1 MCFTLIFSDLD
12 GTLLDHENY
21 DFSAAWSTLL
31 QLKAV
36 NIPVILNTSKTFAE
50 LTQILADLQ
59 LTSPF
64 VVENGAAIYIP
75 VNTFNQQP
83 ADTTRVGNYW
93 LKSFSLP
100 REHWLSVLAEH
111 GKEYEQYYQG
121 FSTLSDEELAE
132 LTGLS
137 LPAAKRAKQRQFAEP
152 LHWVGSAQDKRAFIE
167 KLTKAGAHLVSGG
180 RFLHIGDDC
189 NKGQALK
196 WLTAQYCKQYPNSV
210 MSTIALGDGENDTA
224 MLEVADHAVQI
235 LSPAHNFPTLSRR
248 DNVTQTLHYG
258 PKGWAMAIQTIL
270 AKQLSTISTH
280 LGVNHG

>member
-12 GTLLDHENY
+12 GTLLDHDNY
-21 DFSAAWSTLL
+21 EFSAAWATLL

-75 VNTFNQQP
+75 VDTFNQQP
-83 ADTTRVGNYW
+83 AGTTRVGNYW

-100 REHWLSVLAEH
+100 REHWLSVLAQH
-111 GKEYEQYYQG
+111 GKEYQQYFQS
-121 FSTLSDEELAE
+121 FSSLSDTELAK
-132 LTGLS
+132 LTGLN
-137 LPAAKRAKQRQFAEP
+137 LAAAKLARQREFGEP
-152 LHWVGSAQDKRAFIE
+152 IHWLGSVQDKLTFIE
-167 KLTKAGAHLVSGG
+167 KLTKAGANLVNGG

-196 WLTAQYCKQYPNSV
+196 WLTAQYSQQYPNSV

-235 LSPAHNFPTLSRR
+235 RSPAHNFPTLNRR
-248 DNVTQTLHYG
+248 DNVIQTEHYG
-258 PKGWAMAIQTIL
+258 PKGWAMAIQTLL